1 MNARLYPSLGAVG
14 MSDLNEEEEDDPLAD
29 LEIVAPKPKRPPR
42 PPRPPPPTRAHSV
55 PTALYS
61 TPPTPQLE
69 TYALEVCVH
78 VQMYGGQM
86 NSHRCLFLF

>member
-14 MSDLNEEEEDDPLAD
+14 MSDLNEEEDDPLAD

-42 PPRPPPPTRAHSV
+42 PPPPTRAHSL
-55 PTALYS
+55 PTAIALHP
-61 TPPTPQLE
+61 TPTTPQLE
-69 TYALEVCVH
+69 TCALQVCVH

-86 NSHRCLFLF
+86 KVINLGPIS

>member
-69 TYALEVCVH
+69 TYALEVCACADVWRSGE
-78 VQMYGGQM
+78 Q
-86 NSHRCLFLF
+86 S